1 MLFRLII
8 TLKLDQLQCQ
18 MAGIQVIVQEGKLST
33 IFFGLVIQL
42 PRTLKNQHIIPLF
55 SIETLKKKYLGK
67 VWILMVM
74 YKLLKTITW
83 LLAIWLLTSG
93 YHPPLAIPNR
103 ASQNSRSHF
112 PTQEPAISPQ
122 EALNRSILPTGEL
135 LSHQK
140 AYHRPPI

>member
-1 MLFRLII
+1 MVMLFRLII

-83 LLAIWLLTSG
+83 LLAI
-93 YHPPLAIPNR
+93 
-103 ASQNSRSHF
+103 
-112 PTQEPAISPQ
+112 
-122 EALNRSILPTGEL
+122 
-135 LSHQK
+135 
-140 AYHRPPI
+140 